1 MQMLEK
7 KIKSLPQS
15 AGVYQFF
22 DKDGRLLYIGKA
34 KKLKNRVK
42 SYFKFSPSL
51 APSSNL
57 SPRIYNMIS
66 QTENLE
72 HILVESEH
80 DALILENSLI
90 KQLKPK
96 YNILLRDDKTYPYIM
111 IDMNESFP
119 RFEITRRVM
128 QKKGIKYFGPFST
141 SSKDI
146 LNAIYLLFNLVQK
159 KGCLKSKEPCLFYQ
173 IERCHAPCAD
183 KISQKEYANI
193 VENALEALKNRKVL
207 ISKLQEKMFRAADIQ
222 NYEEASTIRD
232 MITSIQN
239 SLHVTQ
245 VDLAN
250 VENIDIFSVYKEKN
264 NACIMKIFIREGKV
278 ISTDYDIFR
287 NSQNFEISELYKRA
301 LLSFYQKN
309 PVLLSQKILVA
320 DDFEERVEI
329 EKFISD
335 SFKKRVDIKVPK
347 RGEKAKLVNLA
358 LKNAKHLLQNEKNRN
373 SSIEENIKKLFDL
386 EETPYRIEVFDN
398 SHLGGE
404 ATVGGMIVWDGKF
417 QKNSY
422 RKFILKGKDEYS
434 QMKELLN
441 RRADEFKNNPP
452 PNLWLLDGGETLLK
466 LALSI
471 LNEKGINL
479 EVLAISKEKLDAK
492 SIRAKGRAKDIIHS
506 KDRSFSLPSSD
517 KRLQFLQKLRDEAH
531 RFAITFHREKKIKED
546 KENNL
551 TQIDGIGTATV
562 KKLLLYFGSYEKIYN
577 ASFEELSTIINK
589 NLAKKIYKNSF
600 QKSL

>member
-173 IERCHAPCAD
+173 IERCHAPCAG

-309 PVLLSQKILVA
+309 PVLLSQKILLA

-335 SFKKRVDIKVPK
+335 SFKKRVAIKVPK

-531 RFAITFHREKKIKED
+531 RFAITFHREKKIKKD

>member
-22 DKDGRLLYIGKA
+22 NKDGKLLYIGKA

-90 KQLKPK
+90 KQLKPR

-119 RFEITRRVM
+119 RFEITRRVV

-173 IERCHAPCAD
+173 IGRCHAPCTG
-183 KISQKEYANI
+183 KISQKEYATI

-207 ISKLQEKMFRAADIQ
+207 ISKLQEKMFQVADMQ

-250 VENIDIFSVYKEKN
+250 MENIDIFGVYKEKN

-278 ISTDYDIFR
+278 ISTDYDIFK
-287 NSQNFEISELYKRA
+287 NSQSFEISELYKRS

-309 PVLLSQKILVA
+309 SVLLSQKILVA
-320 DDFEERVEI
+320 DDFEERIEM
-329 EKFISD
+329 EKFLSD
-335 SFKKRVDIKVPK
+335 SLKKRVDIKVPK

-358 LKNAKHLLQNEKNRN
+358 LKNAKHILQNEKNKN

-404 ATVGGMIVWDGKF
+404 ATVGAMIVWDGKF

-422 RKFILKGKDEYS
+422 RKFILKGEDEYS

-531 RFAITFHREKKIKED
+531 RFAITFHREKKIKKD

-589 NLAKKIYKNSF
+589 NLAKKIWA
-600 QKSL
+600 SLKPT

>member
-22 DKDGRLLYIGKA
+22 NKDGKLLYIGKA

-90 KQLKPK
+90 KQLKPR

-119 RFEITRRVM
+119 RFEITRRVV

-173 IERCHAPCAD
+173 IGRCHAPCTG
-183 KISQKEYANI
+183 KISQKEYATI

-207 ISKLQEKMFRAADIQ
+207 ISKLQEKMFQAADMQ

-250 VENIDIFSVYKEKN
+250 MENIDIFGVYKEKN

-278 ISTDYDIFR
+278 ISTDYDIFK
-287 NSQNFEISELYKRA
+287 NSQSFEISELYKRS

-309 PVLLSQKILVA
+309 SVLLSQKILVA
-320 DDFEERVEI
+320 DDFEERIEM
-329 EKFISD
+329 EKFLSD
-335 SFKKRVDIKVPK
+335 SLKKRVDIKVPK

-358 LKNAKHLLQNEKNRN
+358 LKNAKHILQNEKNKN

-404 ATVGGMIVWDGKF
+404 ATVGAMIVWDGKF

-422 RKFILKGKDEYS
+422 RKFILKGEDEYS

-531 RFAITFHREKKIKED
+531 RFAITFHREKKIKKD

-589 NLAKKIYKNSF
+589 NLAKKIWA
-600 QKSL
+600 SLKPT